1 MKGVDQLMKRN
12 FLASIALVGAV
23 AISGLFCSNS
33 QAQVM
38 TGGPKPGKAIWADYW
53 GMAREIQGTIDTV
66 VFTQSK
72 PTTAGDPYHLYPNY
86 VSNDSRIVSYN
97 TKTRKLT
104 VLTKELQ
111 SAFDPCLN
119 WDSTRVAFAGVH
131 KNGGGCQLWEV
142 GIDGSGLRQLTD
154 LKGVARSPLYYA
166 AGAIESGKG
175 RVISRDRYF
184 EGDWRHRGDVEKL
197 GFLIFAYSPEG
208 ELDEYYKPQH
218 FNIYR
223 LDPQG
228 GDSMDRIC
236 GHKLVGIDM
245 PSTNSVA
252 DKVTYNLSSDFDPTL
267 TRDGNIMF
275 SSTQANGTHNN
286 GDGSICLIVDNWD
299 GSYPRHIYGNEHDET
314 PNTAKIQ
321 AKESSDGYLYF
332 IEALDFDSGVGNLG
346 RVSWTTPHSKTY
358 SRLNRDGRLYRS
370 PHPVPDGRLMV
381 SSAERNDFG
390 IYWFD
395 TNNGTVADLVYD
407 DPEWNDHQPQPV
419 YPRYKP
425 RWINSFT
432 AGNEFGVTT
441 VTYQPFDQVKVEGYP
456 HSWSTT
462 ICFDTTLTNLPI
474 GPYPHQRAKEMQ
486 HGDIKAI
493 RVLNG
498 IQTIEP
504 DSKRFCAEAGSN
516 LIGGTRSSSN
526 SGSAFSQR
534 RMFGYQYVED
544 DGSVVSS
551 HPGDE
556 PYCAQILDDKGMSVQ
571 TQLAWAYV
579 RPYGGRICTGC
590 HWGSYDKK
598 GYLNLHTKALY
609 NWWFSDLSHYDSPF
623 MWGHLRFDKKGK
635 YAGVKHGDSVMV
647 PADVYYGGP
656 SGTTSA
662 TVEGL
667 YIDQLRTV
675 DFRRDIQPII
685 DAKCASCHDATQAPN
700 LSGSTKL
707 ISANGAAAFSRSYNS
722 LLTRQRGKDGNIG
735 GKYVNASAAINSLL
749 VWRLYEEE
757 LSQFATRENAFPLE
771 GRVMHNKLLTQ
782 DERFLFVEWVDLGA
796 QWDNIQGPD
805 PYPGIRH

>member
-1 MKGVDQLMKRN
+1 MKKGFIKSM
-12 FLASIALVGAV
+12 ALVGVV
-23 AISGLFCSNS
+23 AIWGLFGSNC

-38 TGGPKPGKAIWADYW
+38 TGGHKPGKAIWGDYW
-53 GMAREIQGTIDTV
+53 GMAIEAQGNVESV

-72 PTTAGDPYHLYPNY
+72 PTLAGDPYHQYPNY

-97 TKTRKLT
+97 TKTRSLK
-104 VLTKELQ
+104 VLTKDFQ
-111 SAFDPCLN
+111 SAYDPCLY
-119 WDSTRVAFAGVH
+119 WDCTKIAFAGVH
-131 KNGGGCQLWEV
+131 KNGGGSQLWEMN
-142 GIDGSGLRQLTD
+142 IDGSNLRQLTD
-154 LKGVARSPLYYA
+154 APGTFRSPLYYA
-166 AGAIESGKG
+166 AGAIEKGKG

-184 EGDWRHRGDVEKL
+184 EGDWRVRGEVEKM
-197 GFLIFAYSPEG
+197 GFLMCIYSPEG
-208 ELDEYYKPQH
+208 SIDEFGRP
-218 FNIYR
+218 FAFDVYR

-228 GDSMDRIC
+228 GKSMDRIA
-236 GHKLVGIDM
+236 GHVLVGIDM
-245 PSTNSVA
+245 PNVNTVI
-252 DKVTYNLSSDFDPTL
+252 DQITYNVSSNFDPAL
-267 TRDGNIMF
+267 TRDGNILY

-286 GDGSICLIVDNWD
+286 SKGSICLLVNNWT
-299 GSYPRHIYGNEHDET
+299 GAYPRHIYGNETSEQPDT
-314 PNTAKIQ
+314 PKIQ
-321 AKESSDGYLYF
+321 AKESSDGYIYY
-332 IEALDFDSGVGNLG
+332 IEALDRNSGIGNLA
-346 RVSWTTPHSKTY
+346 RVSWTTPHSKTQ
-358 SRLNRDGRLYRS
+358 SRLTNDGRLYRS

-381 SSAERNDFG
+381 SSAERRDFG

-395 TNNGTVADLVYD
+395 KANGTVGNLVYD
-407 DPEWNDHQPQPV
+407 DPEWNDHQPEPV
-419 YPRYKP
+419 YSRYKP
-425 RWINSFT
+425 RWINAFT
-432 AGNEFGVTT
+432 AGNDFGVTT

-474 GPYPHQRAKEMQ
+474 GPYPHQRAKVME

-493 RVLNG
+493 RVLNA
-498 IQTIEP
+498 IETKEP
-504 DSKRFCAEAGSN
+504 DSSRYLQGAGSH
-516 LIGGTRSSSN
+516 LLGGAKSSSN
-526 SGSAFSQR
+526 SGTSFSQR

-556 PYCAQILDDKGMSVQ
+556 PYCTQILDDRGMAVQ

-609 NWWFSDLSHYDSPF
+609 NWWYSDLSHYDSPF
-623 MWGHLRFDKKGK
+623 MHEHIKLDKKGK

-647 PADVYYGGP
+647 PSDVYYGGP

-667 YIDQLRTV
+667 YMDKLRTV

-685 DAKCASCHDATQAPN
+685 DEKCASCHGATQAPN

-707 ISANGAAAFSRSYNS
+707 VSVKGVAAFSKAYNS
-722 LLTRQRGKDGNIG
+722 LLAPQRGRDTNIG
-735 GKYVNASAAINSLL
+735 GRYVNPSAAINSLL
-749 VWRLYEEE
+749 IWRLYEEE
-757 LSQFATRENAFPLE
+757 LSQFAPRANPIPLE
-771 GRVMHNKLLTQ
+771 GRVMHNKFLTNQ
-782 DERFLFVEWVDLGA
+782 ERFLFVEWVDLGA

-805 PYPGIRH
+805 PYPGYRR